1 MTRIPLHSIKSCYN
15 LLIITIII
23 FSFVSYSQQLET
35 TIEDK
40 PQIRKR
46 DYDKRFYY
54 AIEVA
59 NDLII
64 TPKDV
69 ENLLNIKHEG
79 RIGELDNYHLFSSA
93 KEDVTIEHYDK
104 RFSHLAEDN
113 DRVLKRFNEL
123 RELRKGDLG
132 SSTINKRSLEIIDG
146 ILSVDKQIL
155 RKRHK
160 RVPLPPPTPSP
171 TDNSHKFLDPD
182 EIGHDINVTG
192 IWKEGITGK
201 GVVAAIVDDGLD
213 MYSEDL
219 ADNFYA
225 EGSYDFN
232 DHNPLPKPRLIDD
245 THGTRC
251 AGEIAA
257 VKNSVCGIG
266 IAPDVKIADADEA
279 EALNYKFQKNDIYSC
294 SWGPPDDGQSAEA
307 PQGVILKAIVKGIE
321 KGRGGKGS
329 LFVFASGN
337 GGANDDNCNY
347 DGYTNSIYTLTVG
360 AVDRKHVLPYYAER
374 CTALL
379 ITTYS
384 SGSGSYIY
392 TTDVGVKKC
401 TNLHGGTSAA
411 APIAAGVF
419 SLVLQIRPDLTW
431 RDMQYLVLNSA
442 MTFNLEDPDWQ
453 LTKAGRLYN
462 YKFGYGKLDAYTL
475 IQNAKTYKLLNP
487 QVNIEMPIINVTKPI
502 PMNQEG
508 IISKVVVKKSDVD
521 KANMKRLE
529 HVTVTINVIHERRGD
544 IEVDLI
550 SPNGIVSTIG
560 LPRMYDENIGG
571 LNNWTFMS
579 VKHWLVRNPK
589 FNGIFVD
596 WMLKLWG
603 ERTDNNESGKNSSDT
618 NNNSDKTSTTI
629 ITNTTPSSIA
639 DDDNNKISTSTIP
652 SSPPVNDDDNKIST
666 TNNPISTETQP
677 ATTNAADNN
686 NDDSSSSSS
695 NSINSN
701 WIWGIGVVMAFTLA
715 YMVYATRKW
724 YWDDVKKIVSEVFS
738 RRTYASVLRQPSDR
752 TSNDEDGDLIP
763 LTRGNKQFTTSRE
776 LK

>member
-1 MTRIPLHSIKSCYN
+1 
-15 LLIITIII
+15 
-23 FSFVSYSQQLET
+23 
-35 TIEDK
+35 
-40 PQIRKR
+40 
-46 DYDKRFYY
+46 
-54 AIEVA
+54 
-59 NDLII
+59 
-64 TPKDV
+64 
-69 ENLLNIKHEG
+69 
-79 RIGELDNYHLFSSA
+79 
-93 KEDVTIEHYDK
+93 
-104 RFSHLAEDN
+104 
-113 DRVLKRFNEL
+113 
-123 RELRKGDLG
+123 
-132 SSTINKRSLEIIDG
+132 
-146 ILSVDKQIL
+146 
-155 RKRHK
+155 
-160 RVPLPPPTPSP
+160 
-171 TDNSHKFLDPD
+171 
-182 EIGHDINVTG
+182 
-192 IWKEGITGK
+192 
-201 GVVAAIVDDGLD
+201 
-213 MYSEDL
+213 
-219 ADNFYA
+219 
-225 EGSYDFN
+225 
-232 DHNPLPKPRLIDD
+232 
-245 THGTRC
+245 
-251 AGEIAA
+251 
-257 VKNSVCGIG
+257 
-266 IAPDVKIADADEA
+266 
-279 EALNYKFQKNDIYSC
+279 
-294 SWGPPDDGQSAEA
+294 
-307 PQGVILKAIVKGIE
+307 

-776 LK
+776 LKRHKRVPLPPPTPSPTDNSHKFLDPDEIGHDINVTGIWKEGITGKGVVAAIVDDGLDMYSEDLADNFYAEGSYDFNDHNPLPKPRLIDDTHGTRCAGEIAAVKNSVCGIGIAPDVKIADADEAEALNYKFQKNDIYSCSWGPPDDGQSAEAPQGVILKAIVKGIEKGRGGKGSLFVFASGNGGANDDNCNYDGYTNSIYTLTVGAVDRKHVLPYYAERCTALLITTYSSGSGSYIYTTDVGVKKCTNLHGGTSAAAPIAAGVFSLVLQIR

>member
-1 MTRIPLHSIKSCYN
+1 MH
-15 LLIITIII
+15 LII
-23 FSFVSYSQQLET
+23 
-35 TIEDK
+35 
-40 PQIRKR
+40 
-46 DYDKRFYY
+46 
-54 AIEVA
+54 
-59 NDLII
+59 
-64 TPKDV
+64 
-69 ENLLNIKHEG
+69 
-79 RIGELDNYHLFSSA
+79 
-93 KEDVTIEHYDK
+93 
-104 RFSHLAEDN
+104 
-113 DRVLKRFNEL
+113 
-123 RELRKGDLG
+123 
-132 SSTINKRSLEIIDG
+132 
-146 ILSVDKQIL
+146 
-155 RKRHK
+155 HK
-160 RVPLPPPTPSP
+160 
-171 TDNSHKFLDPD
+171 N
-182 EIGHDINVTG
+182 
-192 IWKEGITGK
+192 
-201 GVVAAIVDDGLD
+201 
-213 MYSEDL
+213 
-219 ADNFYA
+219 
-225 EGSYDFN
+225 
-232 DHNPLPKPRLIDD
+232 
-245 THGTRC
+245 
-251 AGEIAA
+251 
-257 VKNSVCGIG
+257 
-266 IAPDVKIADADEA
+266 
-279 EALNYKFQKNDIYSC
+279 
-294 SWGPPDDGQSAEA
+294 
-307 PQGVILKAIVKGIE
+307 
-321 KGRGGKGS
+321 GRGGKGS

-776 LK
+776 LKRHKRVPLPPPTPSPTDNSHKFLDPDEIGHDINVTGIWKEGITGKGVVAAIVDDGLDMYSEDLADNFYAEGSYDFNDHNPLPKPRLIDDTHGTRCAGEIAAVKNSVCGIGIAPDVKIADADEAEALNYKFQKNDIYSCSWGPPDDGQSAEAPQGVILKAIVKGIEKGRGGKGSLFVFASGNGGANDDNCNYDGYTNSIYTLTVGAVDRKHVLPYYAERCTALLITTYSSGSGSYIYTTDVGVKKCTNLHGGTSAAAPIAAGVFSLVLQIR